1 MLTCIKHLNHRGL
14 MEAQLMQLQSFCIV
28 VLMIA
33 GIKVHKNRKLH
44 VKMMSLAMIWDLI
57 LILQIELSRSAILKA
72 SKAVSNAMA
81 LNIHVTIAVLTV
93 VFYGFM
99 IKSGR
104 AVLSGNTQ
112 LRSRHKILGLTT
124 MLLRILTF
132 ITSFWAVTPK
142 G

>member
-1 MLTCIKHLNHRGL
+1 
-14 MEAQLMQLQSFCIV
+14 MEAQLMQLQSLCIV

-44 VKMMSLAMIWDLI
+44 VKIMSFAMIWDVI

-72 SKAVSNAMA
+72 SKAVTNSMA
-81 LNIHVTIAVLTV
+81 LNIHVSIAVLTV
-93 VFYGFM
+93 IFYGFM
-99 IKSGR
+99 IQSGR
-104 AVLSGNTQ
+104 AVLSGNIQ
-112 LRSRHKILGLTT
+112 LRKRHKILGYSTT
-124 MLLRILTF
+124 LLRILTF